1 MVLRIAEVDDE
12 TELRHLLGDVVGVV
26 EPQLVELWRRTG
38 LTFVQR
44 RLLRR
49 LGDGPRSAGA
59 LAAELGIAAPSLTRQ
74 LQKLEDRRLITRQ
87 VDRDDRRRVLVALT
101 STGQSALTERKVSNR
116 GPLALAIKEMSPR
129 QQRDLARS
137 LRVLVQLARRRQ
149 AANADD

>member
-1 MVLRIAEVDDE
+1 VLRIAEVDDE
-12 TELRHLLGDVVGVV
+12 TELRHVLGDVVGVV

-38 LTFVQR
+38 LTFAQR

-137 LRVLVQLARRRQ
+137 LRVLVQLARKRQ
-149 AANADD
+149 AANTDD